1 MTDSLELIA
10 KRSGERLTLASP
22 DVGRFTCAVPKGQA
36 LVPGQVAGVLLR
48 LGSSSELC
56 VPAGVRGVVAS
67 EAPSAMRM
75 AVDCGEV
82 LYELLPLVEGAGDLE
97 DEADTASSSSSS
109 DGALLSEQSGR
120 FYRKPAPTD
129 PDFVSPGDVI
139 EAGAAVGLIE
149 VMKTF
154 TQVHYTPSGGL
165 PARARVVAF
174 LAEDGADVSRGT
186 PLLQVEPA

>member
-1 MTDSLELIA
+1 MTDSLDLIA
-10 KRSGERLTLASP
+10 ERKGERLTLSSP
-22 DVGRFTCAVPKGQA
+22 GVGRFTCVVPKGQA

-48 LGSSSELC
+48 LGRSTDLR

-67 EAPSAMRM
+67 DPPTAMR
-75 AVDCGEV
+75 ASVDCGAL
-82 LYELLPLVEGAGDLE
+82 LYELLPLVEGADAFQE
-97 DEADTASSSSSS
+97 ERSATSS

-120 FYRKPAPTD
+120 FYRRPAPTD
-129 PDFVSPGDVI
+129 PEFVSRGDVI

-154 TQVHYTPSGGL
+154 TQVLYTPTGGL

-174 LAEDGADVSRGT
+174 LAQDGADVSHGT

>member
-10 KRSGERLTLASP
+10 TRKGERLTLGSP

-48 LGSSSELC
+48 LGRTTNLL

-67 EAPSAMRM
+67 DAPTLMR
-75 AVDCGEV
+75 ATVDCGAV
-82 LYELLPLVEGAGDLE
+82 LYELLPLVEGVEGFEEQSIVA
-97 DEADTASSSSSS
+97 SS

-120 FYRKPAPTD
+120 FYRKPAPMD
-129 PDFVSPGDVI
+129 PEFVSPGDVI
-139 EAGAAVGLIE
+139 GAGAAVGLIE

-154 TQVHYTPSGGL
+154 TQVIYTPTEGL
-165 PARARVVAF
+165 PARARVVGF
-174 LAEDGADVSRGT
+174 LAEDGADVNPGT